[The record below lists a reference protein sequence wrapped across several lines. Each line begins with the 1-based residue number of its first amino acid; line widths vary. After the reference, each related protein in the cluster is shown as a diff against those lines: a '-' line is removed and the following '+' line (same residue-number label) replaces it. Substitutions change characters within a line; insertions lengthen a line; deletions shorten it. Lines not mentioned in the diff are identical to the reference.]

1 MRGSRVLYCH
11 GLESGPNGYK
21 VRALREQGLEVI
33 APALQMSLWNPAC
46 KNSLLRSLLSPSAV
60 FGRAPTRWLARAM
73 DDSFQA
79 CIDVMRSAAAAP
91 SGSPSACT
99 VLVGSSW
106 GGAVAT
112 ALVAEGSWVGPA
124 VLLCPALHIKERW
137 AGGGDAAL
145 SADVITARLASLP
158 MERKRSLL
166 LVHGTADDT
175 VPVDDSRALSEATG
189 IALELIDGGSHGL
202 GAIIGDGRLVEFMR
216 RVAPTPA
223 WESVS
228 FAGEATSAAARL

>member
-1 MRGSRVLYCH
+1 
-11 GLESGPNGYK
+11 
-21 VRALREQGLEVI
+21 
-33 APALQMSLWNPAC
+33 MSLWNPTQ
-46 KNSLLRSLLSPSAV
+46 KNSLLRSLLSPMALFS
-60 FGRAPTRWLARAM
+60 RAPMRWLAGAM

-79 CIDVMRSAAAAP
+79 CIGVMRTAAAAP
-91 SGSPSACT
+91 SGTATTCT

-124 VLLCPALHIKERW
+124 VLLCPALRIKERW

-145 SADVITARLASLP
+145 SADTITARLAALP
-158 MERKRSLL
+158 VERKRSLL

-175 VPVDDSRALSEATG
+175 VPLDDSRALSEATG

-202 GAIIGDGRLVEFMR
+202 GAIIGDGRLLEFMR
-216 RVAPTPA
+216 RVAPTPS

-228 FAGEATSAAARL
+228 FAGECRPC